1 MQELTSAEFFDP
13 RPDQSMSPDGVQV
26 RTLDLQ
32 PGLAVSLVAF
42 DTEQNLCAM
51 TEEDGACVHFSCL
64 LRGQTRVCYDNQSF
78 DLDCDNVLAAFTP
91 GQRFQLGC
99 SKDCCNIE
107 LRIAPQLL
115 TRIAAAEECERL
127 RLSQGDDFCLLLNHN
142 NLRIRDAANRLE
154 RLLTEECS
162 SPLLVH
168 AAALEFLAWHL
179 KSLKP
184 ENDDTGI
191 CARERKQLLGA
202 REHLLSDLSQPP
214 TIEQLAREAG
224 LNQLKIKRGFRVLF
238 GTSVYALFQRE
249 RMEQARHLLQR
260 HSVTE
265 TASLLGYSNI
275 SHFSNAFRKQFGA
288 LPSDARRG
296 AAT

>member
-1 MQELTSAEFFDP
+1 MQALTSAEFFDP
-13 RPDQSMSPDGVQV
+13 RPGQSRSPAGIQV
-26 RTLDLQ
+26 YTRQLQ
-32 PGLAVSLVAF
+32 PGLAVSQVAF
-42 DTEQNLCAM
+42 EREQRLCAM
-51 TEEDGACVHFSCL
+51 IEEDGACVHFSCL
-64 LRGQTRVCYDNQSF
+64 LRGQTRVGYDGQSF
-78 DLDCDNVLAAFTP
+78 ELDRDTVLAAFTP

-99 SKDCCNIE
+99 SEGCCHIE
-107 LRIAPQLL
+107 LRIAPHLL
-115 TRIAAAEECERL
+115 NQMAGAEECERQRLPQGHDVYLL
-127 RLSQGDDFCLLLNHN
+127 RNHN
-142 NLRIRDAANRLE
+142 NLRIHDAAHRLG
-154 RLLTEECS
+154 RLLSEDGS
-162 SPLLVH
+162 SSLLVH

-179 KSLKP
+179 KSLRP

-191 CARERKQLLGA
+191 CARERKQLLGV

-224 LNQLKIKRGFRVLF
+224 LNQFKIKRGFRVLF

-249 RMEQARHLLQR
+249 RMEQAQHLLLR